1 MLVSGRPLNLSR
13 TFMFLSIACNHSQ
26 DISDKLQ
33 FSCEMAHYGKSS
45 ISDTKIVQ
53 KKVILKGSGASEKQE
68 TVSRGIHS
76 QDI

>member
-1 MLVSGRPLNLSR
+1 
-13 TFMFLSIACNHSQ
+13 
-26 DISDKLQ
+26 
-33 FSCEMAHYGKSS
+33 MAHYGKSS

-76 QDI
+76 QDIWDKL